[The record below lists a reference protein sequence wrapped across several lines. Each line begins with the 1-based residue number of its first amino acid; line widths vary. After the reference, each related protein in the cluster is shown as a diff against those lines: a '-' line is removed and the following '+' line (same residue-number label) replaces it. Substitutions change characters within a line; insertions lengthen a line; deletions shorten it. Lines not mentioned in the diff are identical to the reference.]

1 MKDIN
6 INEFDLDLLENKP
19 FKIHIIGERNT
30 GKTTLIEN
38 ILNNISIKDIYL
50 INYKPNLYGKYT
62 NINIKYYDDYYNED
76 NLKKYIND
84 VSLVIFNTCNSH
96 KYLFSDSQILKQL
109 FNDPN
114 KSIIFVYCITLPLPK
129 FIKDNLDF
137 LIIFPHFFST
147 NMKLFYNEYLINK
160 IDFKLF
166 TKINN
171 HIIKYDYTA
180 FIININNINNFNI
193 YWYGTKQTKYLV

>member
-6 INEFDLDLLENKP
+6 IYEFDLDLLQNKP
-19 FKIHIIGERNT
+19 FKMHIIGERNT
-30 GKTTLIEN
+30 GKTKLIEN

-50 INYKPNLYGKYT
+50 INYKPDYYGKYT
-62 NINIKYYDDYYNED
+62 NIKYYDDYYNED

-84 VSLVIFNTCNSH
+84 VSLVIFDTSNSH

-114 KSIIFVYCITLPLPK
+114 KSIIFVYTIPLPLPN
-129 FIKDNLDF
+129 FIKNNLNF
-137 LIIFPHFFST
+137 SIIFPMSFT
-147 NMKLFYNEYLINK
+147 ANMKLFYNEYLINK

-166 TKINN
+166 SKITNQ
-171 HIIKYDYTA
+171 IIKYDYTA
-180 FIININNINNFNI
+180 IIININSTI
-193 YWYGTKQTKYLV
+193 YWYRTKQTKYLV

>member
-6 INEFDLDLLENKP
+6 INEFDLNLIKDKP
-19 FKIHIIGERNT
+19 FKMHIMGERNT

-50 INYKPNLYGKYT
+50 INYKPDYYGKYI
-62 NINIKYYDDYYNED
+62 NNNIKYYDDYYNED

-84 VSLVIFNTCNSH
+84 ISLIIFDTTNSH
-96 KYLFSDSQILKQL
+96 KYLFSDSEILKQL

-114 KSIIFVYCITLPLPK
+114 KSIIIAYLIPLPLPN
-129 FIKDNLDF
+129 FIKNNLDF
-137 LIIFPHFFST
+137 SIIFQMYFT
-147 NMKLFYNEYLINK
+147 YTMKRFYELYVINK

-166 TKINN
+166 TLIFLLRKRKIKLNRKINS
-171 HIIKYDYTA
+171 Y
-180 FIININNINNFNI
+180 
-193 YWYGTKQTKYLV
+193 